1 MARIISLG
9 VISANMCLKRA
20 ANHKDSSNSL
30 EEICMKKV
38 KKEQVIVIECEDKQ
52 LANSVTTVPYRSYNN
67 SKSIKKTLL
76 TELVMA
82 NSITSKKEM
91 DILENI
97 EIPSQGFIA
106 NLEIPLAM
114 HSVSLRILPSVSV
127 NDSEAMQ
134 SDVGNSIP
142 SDQDVVPWTIYH
154 GQEEM
159 PVGLPLHSQD
169 YRVFSFHENI
179 GITDFLTVCCS
190 KVLNVIGRIDY
201 ILYIQHKP
209 LVFGYAIVTPS
220 DKKKTPSPKLSFFFS
235 RVLCSKEMVKLLAL
249 EI

>member
-20 ANHKDSSNSL
+20 ANHKESSNSL

-114 HSVSLRILPSVSV
+114 HSVSLRILPSVSLATQACDEEV
-127 NDSEAMQ
+127 NPHQ
-134 SDVGNSIP
+134 TT
-142 SDQDVVPWTIYH
+142 VPWTVYH
-154 GQEEM
+154 PILGDRYA
-159 PVGLPLHSQD
+159 VFAQD
-169 YRVFSFHENI
+169 KSS
-179 GITDFLTVCCS
+179 GILDFLMEYCS
-190 KVLNVIGRIDY
+190 KELGMIGRIDY
-201 ILYIQHKP
+201 SLYICHKP
-209 LVFGYAIVTPS
+209 LVYGQATVTVRKS
-220 DKKKTPSPKLSFFFS
+220 NETNTQASRSSFLFT
-235 RVLCSKEMVKLLAL
+235 RILCSKEMASLIEPEMECWV
-249 EI
+249 